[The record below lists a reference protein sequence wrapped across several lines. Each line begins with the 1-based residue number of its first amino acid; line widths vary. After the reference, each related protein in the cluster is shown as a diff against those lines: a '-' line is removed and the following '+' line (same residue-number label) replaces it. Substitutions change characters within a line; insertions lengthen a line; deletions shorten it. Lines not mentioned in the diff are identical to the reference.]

1 MDNLTKQLADYA
13 HRLSFDDLPAEIV
26 TAAKQR
32 ALDAM
37 GCALG
42 GRDCE
47 AARIARRLTAGGAP
61 ASYPGRVLG
70 TKQRTTAEAAA
81 FANTVMIRY
90 LDFND
95 SHHASHPS
103 DMLGAILG
111 LAEAA
116 GVDGKQLIAAIV
128 VAYETTLRIVQ
139 ATELREKG
147 WDQGYA
153 MGIGTAAGIGNLLGL
168 PMEKITHAIAITA
181 VANVPLRATRAG
193 LLSHW
198 KGAATAYAGRNATF
212 ATLLAA
218 EGMTSPDKPFEGR
231 HGLWEKITGP
241 FQIKPYAD
249 RGGDFL
255 LPHSFLKYWPVE
267 ANTQA
272 AVWAALELR
281 PEVKA
286 DDIESI
292 DISTYWSAWH
302 ETASEPEKW
311 DPKTRETA
319 DHSLPYIFTRA
330 FLDGTITVRSFD
342 DDAIADPRN
351 KPLLK
356 KIAVRMDDDIEAIY
370 RAAHPNTYLL
380 RMQVRLQGG
389 SRKDIEIIH
398 PRGMCQNPMT
408 DEQIGCKF
416 SGLAEPVLGTKKA
429 AEAAEAWLTIDKAP
443 SVGKAMQL
451 LEAEG

>member
-1 MDNLTKQLADYA
+1 MDNLTRQLAEYA
-13 HRLSFDDLPAEIV
+13 ERVTFEDLPPNIV
-26 TAAKQR
+26 TGAKQR

-47 AARIARRLTAGGAP
+47 GARIARRLTAGGAP

-70 TKQRTTAEAAA
+70 TKQRATAESAA

-168 PMEKITHAIAITA
+168 PMEKIAHAIAITA

-231 HGLWEKITGP
+231 HGLFEQITGP

-249 RGGDFL
+249 RGGEYL

-281 PEVKA
+281 SSVKA
-286 DDIESI
+286 GDIEGI
-292 DISTYWSAWH
+292 EIGTYWSAWH

-311 DPKTRETA
+311 EPKTRETA
-319 DHSLPYIFTRA
+319 DHSMPYIFARA
-330 FLDGTITVRSFD
+330 FLDGTMTVRSFD
-342 DDAIADPRN
+342 EEAIADPRIN
-351 KPLLK
+351 PLLK
-356 KIAVRMDDDIEAIY
+356 KITARKDDEIEAIY
-370 RAAHPNTYLL
+370 RAAHPNTYLM
-380 RMQVRLQGG
+380 RMAVRLKGG
-389 SRKDIEIIH
+389 GRKNIEIIH
-398 PRGMCQNPMT
+398 PKGMCQNPMN
-408 DEQIGCKF
+408 DEEIGRKF
-416 SGLAEPVLGTKKA
+416 NGLAEPVLGAKKA
-429 AEAAEAWLTIDKAP
+429 AAAAEAWLGIDKAT
-443 SVGKAMQL
+443 SVSPAMTL
-451 LEAEG
+451 LEVEG

>member
-1 MDNLTKQLADYA
+1 MDNLTRQLAEYA
-13 HRLSFDDLPAEIV
+13 HRLTFDDLPADIV
-26 TAAKQR
+26 MGAKQR

-47 AARIARRLTAGGAP
+47 GARIARRLAAGGAP
-61 ASYPGRVLG
+61 ERYPGRVLG
-70 TKQRTTAEAAA
+70 TQQRTTAEAAA

-116 GVDGKQLIAAIV
+116 GADGKRLISAIV
-128 VAYETTLRIVQ
+128 AAYETTLRIVQ

-153 MGIGTAAGIGNLLGL
+153 MGIGTAAGIGHLLRL
-168 PMEKITHAIAITA
+168 PMEKIAHAIAITA
-181 VANVPLRATRAG
+181 VANVPMRATRAG

-231 HGLWEKITGP
+231 HGLWEQITGP
-241 FQIKPYAD
+241 FQIKPHAD

-281 PEVKA
+281 EQVKEE
-286 DDIESI
+286 DIGGIE
-292 DISTYWSAWH
+292 ISTYWSAWH

-311 DPKTRETA
+311 APKTRETA
-319 DHSLPYIFTRA
+319 DHSMPYIFVRA
-330 FLDGTITVRSFD
+330 FLDGGITVHSFD
-342 DDAIADPRN
+342 DAAIADPRT
-351 KPLLK
+351 KPLLE
-356 KIAVRMDDDIEAIY
+356 KITAHKDDEIERIY
-370 RAAHPNTYLL
+370 RAAHPNTYLMRVL
-380 RMQVRLQGG
+380 VRLKGG
-389 SRKDIEIIH
+389 GRKTIEIVH
-398 PRGMCQNPMT
+398 PKGMCQNPMT
-408 DEQIGCKF
+408 DDEIGRKF
-416 SGLAEPVLGTKKA
+416 SGLAEPVLGAKRA
-429 AEAAEAWLTIDKAP
+429 AAAAEAWLGIDKAN
-443 SVGKAMQL
+443 SVSAAMAL
-451 LEAEG
+451 LEAED